1 MLIINNKDYKIISSN
16 IKYVNALYNKEKYY
30 SIIVDM
36 DIELNKEKGYIRF
49 YIDKFKNNNIKNIEN
64 KKFIDLPTNLDSRIN
79 MIEINDTV
87 RFIDF
92 IDSEVIVEFNN
103 IIDNKIETKIFIND
117 DNIKLDYQG
126 LVDIIY

>member
-103 IIDNKIETKIFIND
+103 IIDDKIETKIFIDD
-117 DNIKLDYQG
+117 DNIKLNYQG
-126 LVDIIY
+126 LLDIIN

>member
-117 DNIKLDYQG
+117 DNIKLNYQG
-126 LVDIIY
+126 LLDIIN

>member
-16 IKYVNALYNKEKYY
+16 IKFVNALYNKEKYY

-117 DNIKLDYQG
+117 DNIKLNYQG
-126 LVDIIY
+126 LLDIIN

>member
-1 MLIINNKDYKIISSN
+1 MLKINNKDYKIISSN

-30 SIIVDM
+30 SIVVDI
-36 DIELNKEKGYIRF
+36 DIGLNKEKGYIRF

-79 MIEINDTV
+79 MIEINDTEKY
-87 RFIDF
+87 IDF

-103 IIDNKIETKIFIND
+103 IIDDKIETKIFIDD

-126 LVDIIY
+126 LLDIIN

>member
-64 KKFIDLPTNLDSRIN
+64 KKFIDLPTNLDSKIS

-117 DNIKLDYQG
+117 DNIKLNYQG
-126 LVDIIY
+126 LLDIIN

>member
-64 KKFIDLPTNLDSRIN
+64 KKFIDLPTNLDSKIS
-79 MIEINDTV
+79 MIEIFDTEKY
-87 RFIDF
+87 IDF

>member
-30 SIIVDM
+30 SIVVDI
-36 DIELNKEKGYIRF
+36 DIGLNKEKGYIRF

-79 MIEINDTV
+79 MIEINDTEKY
-87 RFIDF
+87 IDF

-103 IIDNKIETKIFIND
+103 IIDDKIETKIFIDD

-126 LVDIIY
+126 LLDIIN

>member
-1 MLIINNKDYKIISSN
+1 MLIINNKGYKIISSN

-103 IIDNKIETKIFIND
+103 IIDDKIETKIFIDD
-117 DNIKLDYQG
+117 DNIKLNYQG
-126 LVDIIY
+126 LLDIIN